1 MPDTGDFLTDFVA
14 HLVVSLKAGEAAG
27 TWGFRQILGYR
38 PIVNKAGDTP
48 LIYCGVP
55 DFAQDRGGADENVAY
70 PLATVVRRL
79 NCSVVIVGR
88 DLNTPNLEA
97 DMKAW
102 VSKVADWLTAHYTID
117 GYCADSYPGRGV
129 MSTWDTGQGI
139 YAIATIEVAATL
151 PAKSI
156 TLVE

>member
-1 MPDTGDFLTDFVA
+1 MPDTGDFLTDFIS
-14 HLVVSLKAGEAAG
+14 HLVVCLNAGETAQ
-27 TWGFRQILGYR
+27 TWGFHRIIGYR
-38 PIVNKAGDTP
+38 PTVNKAGDTP

-55 DFAQDRGGADENVAY
+55 DFVQDRGGADEMVAF
-70 PLATVVRRL
+70 PEATVVRRI

-88 DLNTPNLEA
+88 DLSTENLEE

-102 VSKVADWLTAHYTID
+102 ASKVVEWLTAHYTLD

-129 MSTWDTGQGI
+129 NSTWDTGNGI
-139 YAIATIEVAATL
+139 YAIATIELSATL

-156 TLVE
+156 TLVQ